1 MPARSNASTRRSSPP
16 CPACCASIPASRS
29 AMSWPPAQSD
39 ARHNDERAGGCL
51 DEHFNFIFGQ
61 VGGRRMTRSYGV
73 LIQGI
78 FQLRFE
84 LTHPKQQSDVSTTS
98 HSPNKFFHNRTSR
111 SPTPNQ
117 NT

>member
-51 DEHFNFIFGQ
+51 DEQFNFIIGQ
-61 VGGRRMTRSYGV
+61 VGGSRMTRSYGV
-73 LIQGI
+73 LTQGI
-78 FQLRFE
+78 FELRVE
-84 LTHPKQQSDVSTTS
+84 LQHNKTPSDGKIGRA
-98 HSPNKFFHNRTSR
+98 PWRER
-111 SPTPNQ
+111 ECQ
-117 NT
+117 